1 MRLNKRKDLRNASV
15 NPMRNSPMHK
25 IVLYDEDI
33 TDTPVVTLLRLCDA
47 RVAVCYGC
55 SYNLK
60 LNSITPNP
68 PFDSVVVVKMRQ
80 EFRQNGLMQF
90 SAPSST
96 YFHVVHVVHVVPV
109 LHAVRMHCK
118 WIS

>member
-1 MRLNKRKDLRNASV
+1 MRLNKRKHLRNTSV
-15 NPMRNSPMHK
+15 NPKCNSPMHK

-33 TDTPVVTLLRLCDA
+33 TNTPVVTLLRLCDA
-47 RVAVCYGC
+47 RVSVCYGC
-55 SYNLK
+55 SYNFK
-60 LNSITPNP
+60 LNSVNPNP
-68 PFDSVVVVKMRQ
+68 PFDLVVVVKMRQ

-90 SAPSST
+90 SAPSGT